1 MTYAR
6 GYSVAGDAATDEMI
20 AEAVAAAK
28 KAKVAVVFAGLPDAY
43 ESEGYDRSHMRMP
56 DCQNRLIEAVA
67 EVNPNTVVVLHNG
80 SPVEMPWIGKVKAV
94 LEGYLGGQAVGLA
107 TVRVLYGEVN
117 PSGHL
122 PETFPVKLSDNPS
135 YLFYGGEGNEADYR
149 EGVFVGYRY
158 YETRQMPV
166 AFPFGYGLSYTE
178 FTYERLKARVKGNGN
193 GAKVQVTLG
202 VVNTGAMKGKEVV
215 QLYVGRKNSGE
226 DRPIRELKAFDKI
239 SLKPG
244 EIKNLEF
251 MLDMEAFSYYDEKE
265 KEFRVE
271 KGAYII
277 SVCRSTWTRVM
288 RM

>member
-6 GYSVAGDAATDEMI
+6 GYGVAEDAATDEMI

-135 YLFYGGEGNEADYR
+135 YLFYGGEGNE
-149 EGVFVGYRY
+149 G
-158 YETRQMPV
+158 
-166 AFPFGYGLSYTE
+166 GLP
-178 FTYERLKARVKGNGN
+178 RGRVRG
-193 GAKVQVTLG
+193 LP
-202 VVNTGAMKGKEVV
+202 
-215 QLYVGRKNSGE
+215 L
-226 DRPIRELKAFDKI
+226 L
-239 SLKPG
+239 
-244 EIKNLEF
+244 
-251 MLDMEAFSYYDEKE
+251 
-265 KEFRVE
+265 
-271 KGAYII
+271 
-277 SVCRSTWTRVM
+277 
-288 RM
+288 

>member
-1 MTYAR
+1 MA
-6 GYSVAGDAATDEMI
+6 
-20 AEAVAAAK
+20 
-28 KAKVAVVFAGLPDAY
+28 
-43 ESEGYDRSHMRMP
+43 
-56 DCQNRLIEAVA
+56 
-67 EVNPNTVVVLHNG
+67 
-80 SPVEMPWIGKVKAV
+80 
-94 LEGYLGGQAVGLA
+94 
-107 TVRVLYGEVN
+107 
-117 PSGHL
+117 
-122 PETFPVKLSDNPS
+122 
-135 YLFYGGEGNEADYR
+135 YR
-149 EGVFVGYRY
+149 EGIFVGYRY

-271 KGAYII
+271 KDTYII
-277 SVCRSTWTRVM
+277 SVCRSAHEVWMETEVEL
-288 RM
+288 

>member
-6 GYSVAGDAATDEMI
+6 GYSVAEDAATDEMI

-135 YLFYGGEGNEADYR
+135 YLSTAAR
-149 EGVFVGYRY
+149 A
-158 YETRQMPV
+158 TRR
-166 AFPFGYGLSYTE
+166 T
-178 FTYERLKARVKGNGN
+178 TARACSWATAIMIRRKWMFCSPS
-193 GAKVQVTLG
+193 VT
-202 VVNTGAMKGKEVV
+202 A
-215 QLYVGRKNSGE
+215 
-226 DRPIRELKAFDKI
+226 
-239 SLKPG
+239 
-244 EIKNLEF
+244 
-251 MLDMEAFSYYDEKE
+251 
-265 KEFRVE
+265 
-271 KGAYII
+271 
-277 SVCRSTWTRVM
+277 
-288 RM
+288 

>member
-1 MTYAR
+1 MA
-6 GYSVAGDAATDEMI
+6 
-20 AEAVAAAK
+20 
-28 KAKVAVVFAGLPDAY
+28 
-43 ESEGYDRSHMRMP
+43 
-56 DCQNRLIEAVA
+56 
-67 EVNPNTVVVLHNG
+67 
-80 SPVEMPWIGKVKAV
+80 
-94 LEGYLGGQAVGLA
+94 
-107 TVRVLYGEVN
+107 
-117 PSGHL
+117 
-122 PETFPVKLSDNPS
+122 
-135 YLFYGGEGNEADYR
+135 YR
-149 EGVFVGYRY
+149 EGIFVGYRY

-193 GAKVQVTLG
+193 GVKVQVTLG

-277 SVCRSTWTRVM
+277 SVCRSAHEVWMETEVEL
-288 RM
+288 

>member
-6 GYSVAGDAATDEMI
+6 GYSVAEDAATDEMI

-158 YETRQMPV
+158 YDKKEMDV
-166 AFPFGYGLSYTE
+166 LFPFGHGLSYTT
-178 FTYERLKARVKGNGN
+178 FAYSNLRLNASEITDRDTLT
-193 GAKVQVTLG
+193 ATVT
-202 VVNTGAMKGKEVV
+202 VTNTGSRFG
-215 QLYVGRKNSGE
+215 
-226 DRPIRELKAFDKI
+226 
-239 SLKPG
+239 
-244 EIKNLEF
+244 
-251 MLDMEAFSYYDEKE
+251 
-265 KEFRVE
+265 
-271 KGAYII
+271 
-277 SVCRSTWTRVM
+277 ST
-288 RM
+288 